1 MADISASQTLTMG
14 IDAVYLSKRPLPTA
28 PTGYYDWQ
36 ITTDPADDREGH
48 SAVTNLVNRV
58 RISPFISL
66 DWTHGQ
72 IIGPSLQSEG

>member
-1 MADISASQTLTMG
+1 MADISASQALTMG
-14 IDAVYLSKRPLPTA
+14 IDAVYLSKRSLPTA

-58 RISPFISL
+58 RVSSL
-66 DWTHGQ
+66 IPLNSVHG
-72 IIGPSLQSEG
+72 